1 MKTNVFSATRA
12 LLGVQLRRMGVPKA
26 VLPLAVGVTIAL
38 VGAVLSAVVGV
49 LWATSLLIVLM
60 PLYTLI
66 VALVAIGLLAGDP
79 LVELQ
84 GSTPTSIR
92 SVQTA
97 RAVLLAVI
105 GAAGGLIM
113 FVPLHLLG
121 VVYGDVGWVSA
132 VSPVVGAVVY
142 VLLVYDLAATVDSP
156 RSVTF
161 FVMLAWMALTFFW
174 DTNLLRDPILQ
185 RGVPLAVVSIMALG
199 AWCALGNEERA
210 CRKAVGV
217 R

>member
-1 MKTNVFSATRA
+1 MKRTVFTSMRA
-12 LLGVQLRRMGVPKA
+12 LLGVQLRRMGVSKVA
-26 VLPLAVGVTIAL
+26 LPLAVGLAIAA
-38 VGAVLSAVVGV
+38 VGAMLTTFMGAH
-49 LWATSLLIVLM
+49 WAATLLIVLM
-60 PLYTLI
+60 PLYTLT

-97 RAVLLAVI
+97 RAVLLALL
-105 GAAGGLIM
+105 GAAGGLVM

-121 VVYGDVGWVSA
+121 VVYGDVGWASA

-142 VLLVYDLAATVDSP
+142 VLLVYALAATVDNP

-161 FVMLAWMALTFFW
+161 FIMIAWMALTFFW
-174 DTNLLRDPILQ
+174 DTNLLRDPALQ
-185 RGVPLAVVSIMALG
+185 RGVPLALVSVMAVG
-199 AWCALGNEERA
+199 AWLALGNEERV